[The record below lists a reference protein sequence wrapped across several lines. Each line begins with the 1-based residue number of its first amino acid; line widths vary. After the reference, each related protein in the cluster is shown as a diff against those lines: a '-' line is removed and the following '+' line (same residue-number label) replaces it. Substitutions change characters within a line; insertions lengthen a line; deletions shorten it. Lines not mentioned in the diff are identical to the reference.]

1 MLRGILVF
9 TAVLLVAAPAPHMA
23 HAQVVAD
30 STSVVIKG
38 HGAAHGFGLAMDGV
52 EGQARAGWDHDKILS
67 LFYPGTVNSTKS
79 GTIRVGLGDGG
90 GQRLT
95 LPSGGEISDR
105 PFGSGSGD
113 GYPIRID
120 PGGAVEIGE
129 SGGGLTLR
137 TIGAASGARAAG
149 GSERGSRYAQVG
161 QQEEPLLTPLPSLA
175 PTPTPAPK
183 KPPASANPTPR
194 PAPPKVSSFW
204 IRGSGDPALVG
215 VDATGRRYR
224 GAMEVRSIGSGST
237 RVVNHVDLETYVAGI
252 AEEKGQGWPLEG
264 LKVLAVAA
272 RTLGAAT
279 MTWHAKQ
286 HDKGYDICP
295 SSNCQVYLGYDGEEP
310 ALRRAVAETAGKIR
324 TYNGRALMAMYHG
337 NGGGQ
342 TETYSRVTEGRGQPH
357 PYLKSVKYPHAD
369 PSSWEKRTT
378 MSEIA
383 GALRAEGVDV
393 PHPLQ
398 LVAVT
403 ERGDSPRVLRLR
415 AAGGRDEQAVVRGA
429 TFKTALGLRSTW
441 FDIEIPREAVPAV
454 LGGSFATVG
463 EPAKLP
469 SRRNAA
475 ATSSGF
481 PWLPTSAGA
490 AATILIAAGA
500 LLIAQGSR
508 VRQKA
513 ASGRLR
519 GLVRQ
524 ARRPTAWREP

>member
-1 MLRGILVF
+1 MRGILVF
-9 TAVLLVAAPAPHMA
+9 TAVLLVAASVPHPAR
-23 HAQVVAD
+23 AQVVTDAIP
-30 STSVVIKG
+30 VVIKG

-52 EGQARAGWDHDKILS
+52 EGQARAGWDNDKILS
-67 LFYPGTVNSTKS
+67 LFYPGTENSTRS

-113 GYPIRID
+113 GYPIRIE

-137 TIGAASGARAAG
+137 TTGAASGSRAIG
-149 GSERGSRYAQVG
+149 GSERGPHYAQVG
-161 QQEEPLLTPLPSLA
+161 QEDPLLTPLPSLA

-183 KPPASANPTPR
+183 KPPVADPTPR
-194 PAPPKVSSFW
+194 PAPPKVSAFW
-204 IRGSGDPALVG
+204 VRGAGNPALVG
-215 VDATGRRYR
+215 VDQTGRRYR
-224 GAMEVRSIGSGST
+224 GVMEVRRIGGGST

-272 RTLGAAT
+272 RTLGVAT
-279 MTWHAKQ
+279 MTWLGKHR
-286 HDKGYDICP
+286 DKGYDICP
-295 SSNCQVYLGYDGEEP
+295 SGNCQVYLGYDGEEP
-310 ALRRAVAETAGKIR
+310 AMRRAVAETAGKIR

-342 TETYSRVTEGRGQPH
+342 TETYARATEGRSLAH

-369 PSSWEKRTT
+369 PSTWEKRTN

-383 GALRAEGVDV
+383 GALRAQGVDV

-398 LVAVT
+398 LVEVT
-403 ERGDSPRVLRLR
+403 QRGDSPRVLHLR
-415 AAGGRDEQAVVRGA
+415 VAGGRDKQTIVRGA
-429 TFKTALGLRSTW
+429 TFKTALDLRSTW
-441 FDIEIPREAVPAV
+441 FDIEIPREPVADAV
-454 LGGSFATVG
+454 LGKSFATVG

-469 SRRNAA
+469 ARRNAA

-481 PWLPTSAGA
+481 PWLPTGA
-490 AATILIAAGA
+490 ASAATLLVAAGA
-500 LLIAQGSR
+500 LLVAQGPGF
-508 VRQKA
+508 KPAA
-513 ASGRLR
+513 ASRRRLR
-519 GLVRQ
+519 GF
-524 ARRPTAWREP
+524 ARRRRPSSGRG

>member
-1 MLRGILVF
+1 MLRGLLLFI
-9 TAVLLVAAPAPHMA
+9 AVLLVAASVPHPA
-23 HAQVVAD
+23 HAQVVSDA
-30 STSVVIKG
+30 TPVVIKG

-67 LFYPGTVNSTKS
+67 LFYPGTENSTRS

-113 GYPIRID
+113 GYPIRIS

-129 SGGGLTLR
+129 SSGGLTLR
-137 TIGAASGARAAG
+137 TVGAASGAQAAG
-149 GSERGSRYAQVG
+149 GGERGSRYAQIG
-161 QQEEPLLTPLPSLA
+161 QEEEPILSPLPSLA
-175 PTPTPAPK
+175 PTPTPASK
-183 KPPASANPTPR
+183 KPPVAEPTPR
-194 PAPPKVSSFW
+194 PAPPKVSAFW
-204 IRGSGDPALVG
+204 IRGSGNPALVG
-215 VDATGRRYR
+215 VDRTGRRYR
-224 GAMEVRSIGSGST
+224 GVMEVRRIGGGST

-272 RTLGAAT
+272 RTLGVAT
-279 MTWHAKQ
+279 MTWLGKHR
-286 HDKGYDICP
+286 DKGYDICP
-295 SSNCQVYLGYDGEEP
+295 SGNCQVYLGYDGEEP
-310 ALRRAVAETAGKIR
+310 AMRRAVAETAGKIR
-324 TYNGRALMAMYHG
+324 THNGRALMAMYHG

-342 TETYSRVTEGRGQPH
+342 TETYATATEGRSLTH

-369 PSSWEKRTT
+369 PSTWEKRTN

-383 GALRAEGVDV
+383 GALRAQGVDV

-415 AAGGRDEQAVVRGA
+415 VAGGRDDQTIVRGA
-429 TFKTALGLRSTW
+429 TFKTALRLRSAW
-441 FDIEIPREAVPAV
+441 FDIEIPRDPVTAV
-454 LGGSFATVG
+454 LGRAVATVG
-463 EPAKLP
+463 APAKLP
-469 SRRNAA
+469 ARQDAA

-481 PWLPTSAGA
+481 PWLPTGA
-490 AATILIAAGA
+490 ASAATILVAAAA
-500 LLIAQGSR
+500 LLVAQGAGT
-508 VRQKA
+508 K
-513 ASGRLR
+513 RLAVADRWR
-519 GLVRQ
+519 GL
-524 ARRPTAWREP
+524 ARRARRSTAWREP

>member
-1 MLRGILVF
+1 VLRSVLVF
-9 TAVLLVAAPAPHMA
+9 TAVLLVAASAPT
-23 HAQVVAD
+23 AQAQLVTDTAVVI
-30 STSVVIKG
+30 IKG

-67 LFYPGTVNSTKS
+67 LFYPGTENSTKS
-79 GTIRVGLGDGG
+79 GTIRVGLVDSGG
-90 GQRLT
+90 IQRLT

-105 PFGSGSGD
+105 PFSSGAGD
-113 GYPIRID
+113 GYPIRISS
-120 PGGAVEIGE
+120 GGAVEIGE

-137 TIGAASGARAAG
+137 TTGAASGAQAAG
-149 GSERGSRYAQVG
+149 GSERGSRYAQLG
-161 QQEEPLLTPLPSLA
+161 QQQEPLLTPLPSLA
-175 PTPTPAPK
+175 PTPTPAPS
-183 KPPASANPTPR
+183 KPPAPDAEPR

-204 IRGSGDPALVG
+204 VRGSGDPALVG

-224 GAMEVRSIGSGST
+224 GVMEVRRIGGGST
-237 RVVNHVDLETYVAGI
+237 RVVNHVDLETYVTGI

-324 TYNGRALMAMYHG
+324 TYGGRALMAMYHG

-369 PSSWEKRTT
+369 PSSWEKQTT

-383 GALRAEGVDV
+383 GALRGQGVKV

-398 LVAVT
+398 LIAVA

-415 AAGGRDEQAVVRGA
+415 IAGGRDEQTIVRGA

-441 FDIEIPREAVPAV
+441 FDVEIPREEVPAV
-454 LGGSFATVG
+454 LGSFASVG

-469 SRRNAA
+469 PRAVAA

-481 PWLPTSAGA
+481 PWVPAGA
-490 AATILIAAGA
+490 ASFATILVAAGA
-500 LLIAQGSR
+500 LLVAQGADF
-508 VRQKA
+508 KPA
-513 ASGRLR
+513 ASTPRRLLS
-519 GLVRQ
+519 GFVRK
-524 ARRPTAWREP
+524 RRPSSWRGR

>member
-1 MLRGILVF
+1 MLRSVLVF
-9 TAVLLVAAPAPHMA
+9 TAVLLVATSAPT
-23 HAQVVAD
+23 AQAQLITD
-30 STSVVIKG
+30 TTPVVIKG

-67 LFYPGTVNSTKS
+67 LFYPGTENSTKS

-105 PFGSGSGD
+105 PFRSGAGD

-137 TIGAASGARAAG
+137 TTGAASEARAAG
-149 GSERGSRYAQVG
+149 GSERGSRYAQIG
-161 QQEEPLLTPLPSLA
+161 QQEEPLITPLPSLA
-175 PTPTPAPK
+175 PTPTPVPK
-183 KPPASANPTPR
+183 KQPAAEDPTPR

-204 IRGSGDPALVG
+204 IRGSGNPALVG
-215 VDATGRRYR
+215 VEATGRRYR
-224 GAMEVRSIGSGST
+224 GVMEVRRIGGGST

-369 PSSWEKRTT
+369 PSTWEKRTT

-383 GALRAEGVDV
+383 GALRAQGVDV

-398 LVAVT
+398 LVAVA

-415 AAGGRDEQAVVRGA
+415 VAGGRDDQTIVKGA
-429 TFKTALGLRSTW
+429 TFKTAMGLRSTW
-441 FDIEIPREAVPAV
+441 FDIEIPREVVPAV

-463 EPAKLP
+463 EPARLP
-469 SRRNAA
+469 PRRSAA

-481 PWLPTSAGA
+481 PWLPTGAASAATLLVAAAALLVAQGAGA
-490 AATILIAAGA
+490 KSVAE
-500 LLIAQGSR
+500 SN
-508 VRQKA
+508 
-513 ASGRLR
+513 
-519 GLVRQ
+519 
-524 ARRPTAWREP
+524 RRPRLALRRRRSSFWQGP